1 MGGMAY
7 FCRRVYFRAAV
18 VLAFFGLTFNSIS
31 LGNKYLN
38 FAISAAIEMP
48 TYVLIGVALDRLGR
62 RNMTGVPLL
71 VGGSVLLLIM
81 AVPSDPGNY

>member
-1 MGGMAY
+1 M
-7 FCRRVYFRAAV
+7 
-18 VLAFFGLTFNSIS
+18 
-31 LGNKYLN
+31 N

-48 TYVLIGVALDRLGR
+48 TYVLIGVAMDRLGR

-71 VGGSVLLLIM
+71 LGGGVLLLIM